1 MSVILLLA
9 IATSID
15 ALAAGISLPML
26 HQPLLPSI
34 LIIGVTAA
42 VLSASGLF
50 AGRRFGAMLG
60 ACKWRDKMH
69 LKRMNPTVLVL
80 ILLLRLTPALA
91 REYDVN
97 LQTRRDVRFHSETAV
112 NSFEGVT
119 EHIDGYVLLPD
130 TTPPLGE
137 DAKGSELHFE
147 VELASLDTG
156 IGLRN
161 RHMRDN
167 YLQVEKYPYAVFS
180 GSIAQV
186 ESTGGDTLQVTAK
199 GEMQIHGKKKQ
210 MSIPCTVNSED
221 SGYRVHGAF
230 TVLLSDFD
238 ISIPKIMFLQLDNEI
253 HLEVDFAVE
262 PIKD

>member
-1 MSVILLLA
+1 M
-9 IATSID
+9 
-15 ALAAGISLPML
+15 
-26 HQPLLPSI
+26 Q
-34 LIIGVTAA
+34 
-42 VLSASGLF
+42 
-50 AGRRFGAMLG
+50 
-60 ACKWRDKMH
+60 
-69 LKRMNPTVLVL
+69 LKRMNSAALVL

-97 LQTRRDVRFHSETAV
+97 LQAKRDVRFRSTTDV
-112 NSFEGVT
+112 NEFEGVT
-119 EHIDGYVLLPD
+119 DHIDGYVLLPD
-130 TTPPLGE
+130 TAPPLGE
-137 DAKGSELHFE
+137 DAKDSELHFE

-180 GSIAQV
+180 GTVAHV
-186 ESTGGDTLQVTAK
+186 ESASGDTLQVTAK

-210 MSIPCTVNSED
+210 MSIPCTVSPED